1 MFSSMLQTLELRL
14 FDTMF
19 LLKLIVAAL
28 LAAML
33 FAIGTLALNVII
45 KRNILIFLQ
54 QNTKFSHIKANF
66 PFIQTRA
73 HPL

>member
-33 FAIGTLALNVII
+33 FALGTLALNVII
-45 KRNILIFLQ
+45 KRNILIFYNKIL
-54 QNTKFSHIKANF
+54 NSPI
-66 PFIQTRA
+66 
-73 HPL
+73 